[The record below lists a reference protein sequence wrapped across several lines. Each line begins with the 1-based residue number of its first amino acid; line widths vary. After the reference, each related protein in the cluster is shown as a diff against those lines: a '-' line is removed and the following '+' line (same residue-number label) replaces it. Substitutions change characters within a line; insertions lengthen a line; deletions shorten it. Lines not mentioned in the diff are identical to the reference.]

1 MKPQEQK
8 TEFIRLRAEGKSY
21 SFIADALSI
30 SKSTCTS
37 WERGLKDQIAQLK
50 ADQLNELYSS
60 YYMTREARI
69 KKLGDTLEGINTA
82 LDGVKLSTVPPEKL
96 LDFKLKYTEALK
108 GEYIDTAPPQRL
120 GADFQAKDILNAL
133 GNLLDRVRAG
143 EVTTDQ
149 AGRESLVIGNLLKAY
164 ENVELKTKLDTLE
177 AIVGGRR

>member
-8 TEFIRLRAEGKSY
+8 AEFIRLRAEGKSY
-21 SFIADALSI
+21 SFIAGSLEI

-37 WERGLKDQIAQLK
+37 WERELKAQIAELK
-50 ADQLNELYSS
+50 AEQLNELYDS

-69 KKLGDTLEGINTA
+69 RKLGDTLAAINTA
-82 LDGVKLSTVPPEKL
+82 LGGVDLATVPPEKL

-108 GEYIDTAPPQRL
+108 GEYLDTTPAPAL
-120 GADFQAKDILNAL
+120 GVGFGAKDILNAL
-133 GNLLDRVRAG
+133 GNLLDRMRAG
-143 EVTTDQ
+143 EVSTEQ

-164 ENVELKTKLDTLE
+164 DAVELKTKLEALE